1 MGNEIVPPADAGQ
14 SSDTVHPVTNL
25 RVVSNHATAHPEI
38 HELFRDGGILTR
50 AGRQYRAGQYTLAMS
65 IADCFAQDRCGMCE
79 GAVGIGKCLGR
90 GTPVLRYDGTIVP
103 VENIQTGDVLM
114 GPDSAPRTVLCTSTG
129 YGKLRRIVP
138 VKGDSW
144 VCNDVHMMTLTHTVS
159 KKVIDIP
166 LDEYEKYAEWKREEL
181 KLFQPTGG
189 VDFPTRPERITISPY
204 FLGIWLGDGTK
215 NLHGIGITKPDV
227 EIEEAC
233 RIEADKFGCRTEK
246 SHTAD
251 RCVTHFIRTDGRW
264 HPLLEEMR
272 LLMQDGI
279 RVPDQYLYGSRE
291 TRAEVLAGLL
301 DTDGYLHNG
310 GYEIIQKNEA
320 IADGVAFLA
329 RSLGMRV
336 TRSDKIVNGE
346 TYQRIFLFGDAT
358 HLPLRISRKKPSPRM
373 QKKNALVTGF
383 VVQDAGVGD
392 YFGFTLDGDGRFLL
406 GDFTV
411 THNTFAY
418 LASAILAAKSG
429 QRTVIA
435 VSTNGLLEQILT
447 DIPRLCEL
455 MGVRV
460 PYASMKGRS
469 HYICQHRL
477 TQLDLVRRNGTT
489 KADRL
494 TLEERDQLEN
504 LLAWIA
510 RGGKELTQ
518 YDGAPS
524 NKIRKLVTINGE
536 DCRDLRADL
545 ACEFFGY
552 MDQDT
557 GERGPTECN
566 LYRAREAAMNAK
578 IVVTNIDV
586 LMWNC
591 AYPGALIGDFDVV
604 IVDEAHEL
612 NAKVRDYFSE
622 ERGMKVFTDAADR
635 LSDLIQ
641 KSSPLPSQK
650 MVDYNHKAATAYRY
664 SEEMNDLTEKI
675 HKGLEK
681 FATDRKP
688 ENYKKGDE
696 LEVLLYDSRDS
707 REILANCQAMYDLS
721 VQAYSIAREFG
732 EILVSED
739 GPRPKS
745 DVREHAE
752 RLVDIMKLEVGNFA
766 NSVVVRANDKTDT
779 NRVFLRSVPIDVGG
793 YLKRTLYEL
802 KEPEEVPDEPP
813 QSTSDDVTPP
823 AMQLPSGKD
832 DDPTAAVTAVAV
844 NALTAPAHASTR
856 VLTLPNV
863 SMVPITQTPI
873 VQSHK
878 PIIAVSATLSPDGGW
893 GHPRRQLAM
902 PPDAVTCSVP
912 SPFDY
917 RASAIWYTPASMPPA
932 HDREKFNEAASL
944 QARRLVEIVGG
955 RTLILCSA
963 RDDMRVAKKAI
974 EGLGYSV
981 YMQDEMP
988 PKALARR
995 FKEDATSCLIG
1006 SKTFGT
1012 GFDVPGDALE
1022 CVILWKLPFSKR
1034 TTVDELL
1041 RKKFTE
1047 PVWKNTHYVPAMLLD
1062 LRQWSGRL
1070 IRRHGDVGVI
1080 SIMDSAAI
1088 DGKYGK
1094 RVMGS
1099 MPRGINVT
1107 RNLADV
1113 DEFLKRVRMNEP

>member
-1 MGNEIVPPADAGQ
+1 MGNEIVPPSGASQ
-14 SSDTVHPVTNL
+14 SDTAHTVTNL
-25 RVVSNHATAHPEI
+25 RVVSNQITAHPEI

-65 IADCFAQDRCGMCE
+65 IADCFAQDRCGMIE
-79 GAVGIGKCLGR
+79 GATGLGKS
-90 GTPVLRYDGTIVP
+90 Y
-103 VENIQTGDVLM
+103 
-114 GPDSAPRTVLCTSTG
+114 S
-129 YGKLRRIVP
+129 
-138 VKGDSW
+138 
-144 VCNDVHMMTLTHTVS
+144 
-159 KKVIDIP
+159 
-166 LDEYEKYAEWKREEL
+166 
-181 KLFQPTGG
+181 
-189 VDFPTRPERITISPY
+189 
-204 FLGIWLGDGTK
+204 
-215 NLHGIGITKPDV
+215 
-227 EIEEAC
+227 
-233 RIEADKFGCRTEK
+233 
-246 SHTAD
+246 
-251 RCVTHFIRTDGRW
+251 
-264 HPLLEEMR
+264 
-272 LLMQDGI
+272 
-279 RVPDQYLYGSRE
+279 
-291 TRAEVLAGLL
+291 
-301 DTDGYLHNG
+301 
-310 GYEIIQKNEA
+310 
-320 IADGVAFLA
+320 
-329 RSLGMRV
+329 
-336 TRSDKIVNGE
+336 
-346 TYQRIFLFGDAT
+346 
-358 HLPLRISRKKPSPRM
+358 
-373 QKKNALVTGF
+373 
-383 VVQDAGVGD
+383 
-392 YFGFTLDGDGRFLL
+392 
-406 GDFTV
+406 
-411 THNTFAY
+411 Y
-418 LASAILAAKSG
+418 LASAILAAKRGS
-429 QRTVIA
+429 RTVIA
-435 VSTNGLLEQILT
+435 VSTNSLLEQILK
-447 DIPRLCEL
+447 DIPSLCEL

-477 TQLDLVRRNGTT
+477 KQLDLVRRNGTT

-504 LLAWIA
+504 LLAWIV

-524 NKIRKLVTINGE
+524 NKIKKLVTINGE
-536 DCRDLRADL
+536 DCRDLRADH

-557 GERGPTECN
+557 GERGPTDCN

-622 ERGMKVFTDAADR
+622 ERGMRVFTDAADR

-766 NSVVVRANDKTDT
+766 NSVVVRANDKTET

-823 AMQLPSGKD
+823 AMQLPSGKA
-832 DDPTAAVTAVAV
+832 DDPSVATI
-844 NALTAPAHASTR
+844 AMMAPANTSLPVR
-856 VLTLPNV
+856 ILTLPGV
-863 SMVPITQTPI
+863 STAPIP
-873 VQSHK
+873 QSPK

-955 RTLILCSA
+955 RTLVLCSA

-988 PKALARR
+988 PKALAKR

-1113 DEFLKRVRMNEP
+1113 DEFLKRVRGSQE